1 MKMKTCCF
9 FLFMGLVLAAG
20 QASPAQSDKRSREE
34 GRDHFKKWL
43 DEDVVYIISD
53 QERAV
58 FDKLTTAVEKENF
71 VEQFWFRRDPDPT
84 TAVNEAKEEH
94 YRRIAYANSHFKSG
108 IPGWKTDRG
117 RVYIT
122 HGPPDSVET
131 YPTGGTYQRPIYE
144 GGGFTST
151 HPFELWRYHSI
162 EGVGQDVEL
171 EFVDSVGGGEY
182 RLALS
187 PDEKDA
193 LLHVPGLGRT
203 LDESLGLAS
212 KADRPVFSQN
222 QRALMTTMRA
232 KDSPFDRYET
242 YSRVQAPAIVKYKDL
257 KEIVNVNIAYS
268 DLPMQIREDYF
279 RLNERQV
286 LVPITVQLANHDL
299 TYKEDAGVHV
309 ARVAVYGVVT
319 SINNR
324 IVTEFE
330 DELVSAYPPADF
342 QNGLSANSVYQR
354 ILPLDGEMR
363 YKIDLVVKDVGS
375 GRVGVTRRALTPPT
389 YKEEALAVS
398 SLLLSTDMRRL
409 PEIPDGN
416 PMFVLGDIKIHP
428 ALGDRFQAGAPVGVY
443 FQLYNAGFDQTTLT
457 PSLQFRYRLLN
468 DRNEVVLEQTDNE
481 GKSVLSVSD
490 RRVVVVKPL
499 PVTALPPG
507 RYRLEVLVHDAVSDQ
522 DLAVSSNFELI
533 GSTDLA
539 G

>member
-1 MKMKTCCF
+1 MKIKRCSFC
-9 FLFMGLVLAAG
+9 LLAGLVLLTT
-20 QASPAQSDKRSREE
+20 QASLGQSKGNREE
-34 GRDHFKKWL
+34 GQDYFKKWL
-43 DEDVVYIISD
+43 NEDVVYIISD

-58 FDKLTTAVEKENF
+58 FEKLTTVVEKENF
-71 VEQFWFRRDPDPT
+71 VEQFWFRRDPDPA
-84 TAVNEAKEEH
+84 TAINEAKEEH

-117 RVYIT
+117 RIYIT
-122 HGPPDSVET
+122 HGPPDSIET

-193 LLHVPGLGRT
+193 LLHVPGLGQT
-203 LDESLGLAS
+203 LDESLGLAA

-232 KDSPFDRYET
+232 KDSPFDRYEA
-242 YSRVQAPAIVKYKDL
+242 YSRVQAPPIVKYKDL

-279 RLNERQV
+279 RLNQQQV
-286 LVPITVQLANHDL
+286 LVPITIQLANRDL
-299 TYKEDAGVHV
+299 TYKEDAGAEV

-330 DELVSAYPPADF
+330 DELVSAYPAEEF
-342 QNGLSANSVYQR
+342 RNGSTANSVYQR
-354 ILPLDGEMR
+354 ILPLDGKLR
-363 YKIDLVVKDVGS
+363 YKIDLVVKDVQS
-375 GRVGVTRRALTPPT
+375 GRVGVTRRAITPPA
-389 YKEEALAVS
+389 YQEGALAAS
-398 SLLLSTDMRRL
+398 SLLLSSDMRRL

-428 ALGDRFQAGAPVGVY
+428 ALGNRFPAGAPVGVY
-443 FQLYNAGFDQTTLT
+443 FQIYNAGLDQTSLT
-457 PSLQFRYRLLN
+457 PSLEFRYRLLKEG
-468 DRNEVVLEQTDNE
+468 NEVVQEQTDNA
-481 GKSVLSVSD
+481 GTSVLSASD
-490 RRVVVVKPL
+490 RRVVVVRPL

-522 DLAVSSNFELI
+522 DLTISSDFELA
-533 GSTDLA
+533 GSTELA